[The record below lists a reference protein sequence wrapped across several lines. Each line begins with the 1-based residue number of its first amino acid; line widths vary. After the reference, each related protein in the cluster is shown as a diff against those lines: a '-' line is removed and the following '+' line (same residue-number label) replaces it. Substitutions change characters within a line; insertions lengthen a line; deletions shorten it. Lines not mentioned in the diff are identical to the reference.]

1 MSQSQ
6 IEVQGG
12 TTVDR
17 DEGTVL
23 LNPLSTKS
31 SAEQLGA
38 KTSHIDTVMICIT
51 DHNTQSTNMY
61 CAAVPGWALI
71 IELAT
76 STKVEKKEQLVLMVR
91 TPHTKWLH
99 LIRGTYNQEEA
110 HIKSYVMDRQEM
122 WRETEQGNQMNNW
135 TVTV

>member
-12 TTVDR
+12 TTADR

-51 DHNTQSTNMY
+51 DHNTQSTNLY
-61 CAAVPGWALI
+61 CAAVPG
-71 IELAT
+71 
-76 STKVEKKEQLVLMVR
+76 
-91 TPHTKWLH
+91 
-99 LIRGTYNQEEA
+99 
-110 HIKSYVMDRQEM
+110 
-122 WRETEQGNQMNNW
+122 
-135 TVTV
+135 

>member
-31 SAEQLGA
+31 SAVQLGP
-38 KTSHIDTVMICIT
+38 KTSHTDTVMICIT
-51 DHNTQSTNMY
+51 DHNTQGTNMY
-61 CAAVPGWALI
+61 CAAVPG
-71 IELAT
+71 
-76 STKVEKKEQLVLMVR
+76 
-91 TPHTKWLH
+91 
-99 LIRGTYNQEEA
+99 
-110 HIKSYVMDRQEM
+110 
-122 WRETEQGNQMNNW
+122 
-135 TVTV
+135 

>member
-38 KTSHIDTVMICIT
+38 KTSHFDTVMICIT

-76 STKVEKKEQLVLMVR
+76 STKEKKRRTNLLMVR

-99 LIRGTYNQEEA
+99 LVLGTYNQEEA
-110 HIKSYVMDRQEM
+110 QIKSYVMNRQEM
-122 WRETEQGNQMNNW
+122 WRETEQDNRMNNW